1 MELERDQ
8 RTVFVS
14 QLVKKA
20 DETVIKKYFENVG
33 KVRNVIMIR
42 DRKGRHKGFA
52 YVEMDDLEDV
62 PKVLMLHEVVPDFQ
76 KFSIVVK
83 ASEAEKNFVAKR
95 EADEAKKTGGG
106 NKRDRRRLYVGNLN
120 STIADADLLRLFA
133 PFGDVES
140 ALVQRNEV
148 GVSRGHAF
156 VTFKEA
162 KTAELAL
169 EGMNGVDVLGQPLR
183 MNFVGEGPAGTA
195 SAADA
200 AVSGKGNWRLD
211 DGGDSGVTM
220 NASSRAA
227 LMAKLGNRAG
237 LPPPAMPPVPTM
249 PAMPAIPAPVVAGPA
264 PAVPMPA
271 AQAPAAAPAQAAQ
284 TKLLIVMNMFDPA
297 QEASEAGPNWDQEI
311 REDVEQ
317 EVSKFGTPVYVQV
330 DKVDPK
336 GCVYIA
342 FSEVQGA
349 VKTSEG
355 LNGRFFAG
363 KQIVTQFLSPTAF
376 LSKCPSAAAM
386 V

>member
-1 MELERDQ
+1 
-8 RTVFVS
+8 
-14 QLVKKA
+14 
-20 DETVIKKYFENVG
+20 
-33 KVRNVIMIR
+33 
-42 DRKGRHKGFA
+42 
-52 YVEMDDLEDV
+52 
-62 PKVLMLHEVVPDFQ
+62 
-76 KFSIVVK
+76 
-83 ASEAEKNFVAKR
+83 
-95 EADEAKKTGGG
+95 
-106 NKRDRRRLYVGNLN
+106 
-120 STIADADLLRLFA
+120 
-133 PFGDVES
+133 
-140 ALVQRNEV
+140 
-148 GVSRGHAF
+148 
-156 VTFKEA
+156 
-162 KTAELAL
+162 
-169 EGMNGVDVLGQPLR
+169 
-183 MNFVGEGPAGTA
+183 
-195 SAADA
+195 
-200 AVSGKGNWRLD
+200 
-211 DGGDSGVTM
+211 M

-386 V
+386 VSCCGAEGTRLIGIARFKGTWGLSTSLGRVKSKRCRCRAVLHLAILVASHWTYRSPKVATTSKGRSRQKYIGRWHAGDGPATLESAPKPEDTVTNTPWLGIAFL